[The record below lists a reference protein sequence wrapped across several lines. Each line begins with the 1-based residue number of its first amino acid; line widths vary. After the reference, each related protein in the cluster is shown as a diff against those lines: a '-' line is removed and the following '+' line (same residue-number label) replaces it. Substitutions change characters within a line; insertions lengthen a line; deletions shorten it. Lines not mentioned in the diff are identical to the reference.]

1 MATDHAANTLI
12 RDLVLDV
19 RAQEPK
25 VREKANTVTAVVG
38 TVVTT
43 VLGIATLLLQSGLDL
58 PEWSVFVVLVAGMVA
73 TDLGISKTKN
83 GMTDSTATR
92 LEEELSKRIDLNHD
106 HTADLAEIEPV
117 QHTNVQ
123 ELLAEAKR
131 LTATDN

>member
-1 MATDHAANTLI
+1 MATDHSANTLI
-12 RDLVLDV
+12 RDLILDV

-25 VREKANTVTAVVG
+25 VREKANTVTAVIG

-131 LTATDN
+131 LAAIDN

>member
-1 MATDHAANTLI
+1 MATDHSANTLI

-25 VREKANTVTAVVG
+25 VREKANTVTAVIG

-58 PEWSVFVVLVAGMVA
+58 PEWSVFIVLVAGMVA

-131 LTATDN
+131 LAATDN

>member
-12 RDLVLDV
+12 RDLILDV

-25 VREKANTVTAVVG
+25 VREKANTVTAVIG

-58 PEWSVFVVLVAGMVA
+58 PEWSVFAVLVAGMVA

-83 GMTDSTATR
+83 GMTDSTAVR

-123 ELLAEAKR
+123 DLLAEAKR
-131 LTATDN
+131 LAATDN

>member
-25 VREKANTVTAVVG
+25 VREKANTVTAVIG

-83 GMTDSTATR
+83 GMTDSTAIR

-131 LTATDN
+131 LAATDN

>member
-25 VREKANTVTAVVG
+25 VREKANTVTAVIG

-106 HTADLAEIEPV
+106 HTADLVEIEPV

>member
-12 RDLVLDV
+12 RDLILDV

-25 VREKANTVTAVVG
+25 VREKANTVTAVIG

-123 ELLAEAKR
+123 ELLVEAKR
-131 LTATDN
+131 LAATDN

>member
-1 MATDHAANTLI
+1 MATDHSANTLI

-25 VREKANTVTAVVG
+25 VREKANTVTAVIG

-131 LTATDN
+131 LAATDN

>member
-12 RDLVLDV
+12 RDLILDV
-19 RAQEPK
+19 RDQEPK
-25 VREKANTVTAVVG
+25 VREKANTVTAVIG

-58 PEWSVFVVLVAGMVA
+58 PEWSVFAVLVAGMVA

-83 GMTDSTATR
+83 GITDSTAIR

>member
-1 MATDHAANTLI
+1 MATDHSANTLI

-25 VREKANTVTAVVG
+25 VREKANTVTAVIG

>member
-12 RDLVLDV
+12 RDLILEV
-19 RAQEPK
+19 RDQEPK
-25 VREKANTVTAVVG
+25 VREKANTVTAVIG

-83 GMTDSTATR
+83 GITDSTAIR

-131 LTATDN
+131 LAATDN

>member
-1 MATDHAANTLI
+1 MATDHAAHTLI

-25 VREKANTVTAVVG
+25 VREKANTVTAVIG

-83 GMTDSTATR
+83 GMTDSTAIR

-131 LTATDN
+131 LAATDN

>member
-1 MATDHAANTLI
+1 MATDHSANTLI

-25 VREKANTVTAVVG
+25 VREKANTVTAVIG

-58 PEWSVFVVLVAGMVA
+58 PEWSVFIVLVAGMVA

-117 QHTNVQ
+117 QHTNV
-123 ELLAEAKR
+123 
-131 LTATDN
+131 

>member
-12 RDLVLDV
+12 RDLILDV

-25 VREKANTVTAVVG
+25 VREKANTVTAVIG

-43 VLGIATLLLQSGLDL
+43 ILGIATLLLQSGFDL

-83 GMTDSTATR
+83 GMTDSTAIR

-131 LTATDN
+131 LAATDN